1 MAEGGFRGK
10 SMRVIALDV
19 AEGYI
24 SVNPL
29 FLKKFDKDMV
39 KELYDH
45 LNKALTAHE
54 ERKDGLHRPCCP
66 ANAEHEA
73 SAPAQCHDRPQKHR
87 PGEENTAVEVEN
99 RAT

>member
-1 MAEGGFRGK
+1 MAESGFRGK
-10 SMRVIALDV
+10 SMRVVAIDV

-45 LNKALTAHE
+45 LNKALTGTRNE
-54 ERKDGLHRPCCP
+54 KIDFKDQAVLRTRNMKLQRLH
-66 ANAEHEA
+66 NAMIVLRNIAREKRI
-73 SAPAQCHDRPQKHR
+73 PL
-87 PGEENTAVEVEN
+87 
-99 RAT
+99 

>member
-19 AEGYI
+19 SEGYI

-45 LNKALTAHE
+45 LNKALTLTRNEKTDFTDQAVL
-54 ERKDGLHRPCCP
+54 RTRNMKLQRLH
-66 ANAEHEA
+66 NAMIVLRNIAREKRI
-73 SAPAQCHDRPQKHR
+73 PL
-87 PGEENTAVEVEN
+87 
-99 RAT
+99 